1 MDSSRLVADVLATL
15 EAVGAANPQ
24 HAQAI
29 VDAGGVFALA
39 ALVGRSYEDGSAD
52 GSSAAI
58 ACLAALAQHEPCRAP
73 ILECVAATSSLLHL
87 LASDPAPPGT
97 LGPAA
102 ASAVAVLELLMG
114 AGVAARHPSV
124 AAAVAEHARVGPRL
138 AELLGGGDRK
148 ARATAARLLY
158 FAAAASEPGGPFW
171 QALERANHTA
181 AIVAVLATAA
191 LGIKAGH
198 SREAS
203 LAGKLQE
210 QLHVAKGACA
220 SVTALCHR
228 TSGRSAEVVRAG
240 GLNYLVQLASVQN
253 LAGAATCLA
262 TVIFQTG
269 VHRSTLA
276 DGDGAACDV
285 LVGACVSMLANN
297 HASGS
302 DYKSTTTSV
311 GDGSSSDGKETNEGK
326 DRLAVVEVAV
336 GILASLCTAE
346 LSVKLKQR
354 LAAVAG
360 VAPRLEAVK
369 HLVSI
374 AQADAQAREEHAQDY
389 ENGSAMSEAASNALV
404 VLATLL
410 AAPSD
415 DDDDEDSD
423 ETSGAAAGAAAGV
436 GGALEL
442 SASEAQVVAQV
453 SAPLLQQL
461 AHLEADACRAAW
473 DRPEGAGAGARLLRG
488 RLRAVVEA
496 CAALQVTLATL
507 T

>member
-1 MDSSRLVADVLATL
+1 VQAHFGDRAVDSSLLVADVLATL

-39 ALVGRSYEDGSAD
+39 ALVGRTHEDGSAD

-73 ILECVAATSSLLHL
+73 ILECGAATSSLLHL

-158 FAAAASEPGGPFW
+158 FAAVASEPGGAFW
-171 QALERANHTA
+171 QALERANQTA

-285 LVGACVSMLANN
+285 LIGACVSMLANN
-297 HASGS
+297 NGTGSDHHSHSGS
-302 DYKSTTTSV
+302 A
-311 GDGSSSDGKETNEGK
+311 GDGGSSVDGKETNEGK

-346 LSVKLKQR
+346 LSVKLKER
-354 LAAVAG
+354 LAVVAG
-360 VAPRLEAVK
+360 VVPRLEAVK

-374 AQADAQAREEHAQDY
+374 AQIDAQAQEESAQDY

-415 DDDDEDSD
+415 DDDDDSD
-423 ETSGAAAGAAAGV
+423 EIMSGAAGA

-442 SASEAQVVAQV
+442 SAAEAQAVAQV
-453 SAPLLQQL
+453 SAPLLQHL

-496 CAALQVTLATL
+496 CAALQVT
-507 T
+507 

>member
-1 MDSSRLVADVLATL
+1 
-15 EAVGAANPQ
+15 
-24 HAQAI
+24 
-29 VDAGGVFALA
+29 
-39 ALVGRSYEDGSAD
+39 
-52 GSSAAI
+52 
-58 ACLAALAQHEPCRAP
+58 
-73 ILECVAATSSLLHL
+73 
-87 LASDPAPPGT
+87 
-97 LGPAA
+97 
-102 ASAVAVLELLMG
+102 
-114 AGVAARHPSV
+114 
-124 AAAVAEHARVGPRL
+124 
-138 AELLGGGDRK
+138 
-148 ARATAARLLY
+148 
-158 FAAAASEPGGPFW
+158 
-171 QALERANHTA
+171 
-181 AIVAVLATAA
+181 
-191 LGIKAGH
+191 
-198 SREAS
+198 
-203 LAGKLQE
+203 
-210 QLHVAKGACA
+210 
-220 SVTALCHR
+220 
-228 TSGRSAEVVRAG
+228 
-240 GLNYLVQLASVQN
+240 

-302 DYKSTTTSV
+302 DHSSSSSSSSSRGGGGGG
-311 GDGSSSDGKETNEGK
+311 GDGSSSDGKKTNEGK

-415 DDDDEDSD
+415 DDEEDSD

-473 DRPEGAGAGARLLRG
+473 DRPKGAGAGARLLRG

-496 CAALQVTLATL
+496 CAALQVT
-507 T
+507 